1 MGVCTAGVAQLL
13 PQAADRRPFRPSVL
27 ADTTA
32 RLEGR
37 DITVLL
43 SGLHPRHDRVL
54 RELGV
59 HDRLGH
65 DRHLFATTPDA
76 IAHARRHVAR
86 EHHAHGA
93 HGAHGA
99 HDTRD
104 PHEAHHA

>member
-1 MGVCTAGVAQLL
+1 MAPGKGDHTDGCAAAG
-13 PQAADRRPFRPSVL
+13 ADP
-27 ADTTA
+27 TA

-37 DITVLL
+37 GITVLL

-65 DRHLFATTPDA
+65 DRYLFATTPEA
-76 IAHARRHVAR
+76 SAHARRHVTR
-86 EHHAHGA
+86 EHHTHD
-93 HGAHGA
+93 A
-99 HDTRD
+99 HDTHG